1 MQNSINQLLK
11 LIIFYLPILILK
23 SIYYFLSEMFMT
35 LPCLCLPTVSQC
47 FFSYI
52 NQIIDFSNQ
61 SIKACFRLI
70 DNQIKSPLSRR
81 VLFGDLVNGGRVTIT
96 IVDNELSFTVEEL
109 AKILTKAGKRKLG
122 IVDEPVNN
130 VEEENNQS

>member
-1 MQNSINQLLK
+1 
-11 LIIFYLPILILK
+11 
-23 SIYYFLSEMFMT
+23 MFMT